1 LTFSQLIFVL
11 LFNFSFDHLEVFVV
25 KVSKNRLLDPQ
36 DMLQVWE
43 VQIDADVIEIDK
55 DAKRRKFLVKGPQA
69 IFDVDLK
76 GDVLNNAAV
85 VHRLLVR
92 LIEAGES
99 KVDSL

>member
-1 LTFSQLIFVL
+1 
-11 LFNFSFDHLEVFVV
+11 
-25 KVSKNRLLDPQ
+25 
-36 DMLQVWE
+36 M
-43 VQIDADVIEIDK
+43 IEIDK

-85 VHRLLVR
+85 VHQLVFS